1 MSIEYLG
8 LSKINGPLI
17 VLEGVQDAF
26 YDEIVEFVIN
36 GNDRRIGRI
45 IEIYEDKAV
54 IQVFEGTDRMSL
66 KNTHTK
72 LTGHPMEVALSPHIL
87 GRTFN
92 GIGQPIDGLG
102 PITSNLKR
110 DVNGLPLNP
119 VRREYPRNYIRT
131 GISAIDGLT
140 TLIRGQKLPIFSG
153 NGLPH
158 DQLAAQIVKQASL
171 GDDSDEDF
179 AIVFA
184 AMGIKHDV
192 ADFFRRTF
200 EESGVAD
207 HVAMFL
213 NLAND
218 PVVERLITPKV
229 ALTVAEY
236 LAFEQNKHILVILT
250 DMTSFAEAMREVSSS
265 KGEIPSRKGYPG
277 YLYSELATIYE
288 RAGIVEGVNGSVT
301 QLPILTMPNDD
312 ITHPIPDLTGYITE
326 GQIVLER
333 ALHGQSIY
341 PPISILPSLS
351 RLMKDG
357 IGAGYTREDHQD
369 LANQLFSAYAK
380 VGDARNLASVI
391 GEDELSPIDKKYL
404 AFGKDFEER
413 YVGQGPN
420 ENRTIE
426 ETLDLG
432 WELLGQLPKE
442 ELDRVDTK
450 ILDKYYKPTGES
462 NSIASSSP
470 GSIAN
475 Q

>member
-1 MSIEYLG
+1 MAIEYLG
-8 LSKINGPLI
+8 LSSINGPLI
-17 VLEGVQDAF
+17 ALEGVQDAF
-26 YDEIVEFVIN
+26 YDEIVDFVVN
-36 GNDRRIGRI
+36 GKEHKMGRI
-45 IEIYEDKAV
+45 VEVYKDKAI
-54 IQVFEGTDRMSL
+54 IQVLEGTENMSL
-66 KNTHTK
+66 NNTHTR
-72 LTGHPMEVALSPHIL
+72 LTGHPMEIGLSEEML

-92 GIGQPIDGLG
+92 GIGEPIDDLG
-102 PITSNLKR
+102 PITVEEVR

-171 GDDSDEDF
+171 GGSTNEDF

-184 AMGIKHDV
+184 AMGVKHDV

-200 EESGVAD
+200 EESGVAN

-229 ALTVAEY
+229 ALTAAEY
-236 LAFEQNKHILVILT
+236 LAFEKNMHILVILT

-265 KGEIPSRKGYPG
+265 KGEIPSRKGSSSKGEIPSRKGYPG
-277 YLYSELATIYE
+277 YLYSELATLYE

-326 GQIVLER
+326 GQIVLDR
-333 ALHGQSIY
+333 NLHGQAIY
-341 PPISILPSLS
+341 PPISVLPSLS

-357 IGAGYTREDHQD
+357 IGKGYTREDHQD

-380 VGDARNLASVI
+380 VGEARNLASVI

-404 AFGKDFEER
+404 EFGKAFEER
-413 YVGQGPN
+413 YIGQGPN

-432 WELLGQLPKE
+432 WELLRILPKE

-450 ILDKYYKPTGES
+450 ILDVYYKG
-462 NSIASSSP
+462 
-470 GSIAN
+470 
-475 Q
+475 